1 MLLLFLEALFGE
13 TDIPLFFARR
23 FDNIF
28 GYFDALHDRR
38 QETVHRFDQQID
50 QWPALPAGQQQPT
63 GLYLEGRQQA
73 TTGAVSLV
81 ENSGEPFFKF
91 L

>member
-1 MLLLFLEALFGE
+1 MLLLFLEALLGE
-13 TDIPLFFARR
+13 TDFPLFFTRR

-50 QWPALPAGQQQPT
+50 Q
-63 GLYLEGRQQA
+63 
-73 TTGAVSLV
+73 
-81 ENSGEPFFKF
+81 
-91 L
+91 